1 MQAEASRGLSV
12 KSRLLVLTGLAA
24 VMAALFLAYGVDDWS
39 YALPRRL
46 KKAAAIVL
54 TGFAIALSTVIFQ
67 TITNNRILT
76 PSIIGLDA
84 LYNLLQTIIVYAFGG
99 MAFLVV
105 NKQANYLLSIVL
117 MMIFSTLLYRL
128 MFRRENSSIYLLL
141 LTGLIFGTLFQSGSS
156 FMQALINP
164 DDFLVVQAKMFAS
177 FNNIEYDLLALSYVL
192 IGAVLLWYWRLSKY
206 MDALSLGKDHALN
219 LGIPYE
225 RVTRQ
230 LLVII
235 AVLVAVSTALVGP
248 ITFLGLLV
256 ANTAY
261 QFLGT
266 YRHPA
271 LIKGAA
277 LVSFI
282 ALLGGQFLVE
292 HVFTFSTTISV
303 IINFAGGAYF
313 LYLLLKENRA

>member
-12 KSRLLVLTGLAA
+12 KSKLLVLAGLAA
-24 VMAALFLAYGVDDWS
+24 VMAALFLTYGVDDWS

-46 KKAAAIVL
+46 KKAAAIML

-105 NKQANYLLSIVL
+105 SKQANYLLSIVL
-117 MMIFSTLLYRL
+117 MMIFSALLYRL

-164 DDFLVVQAKMFAS
+164 DDFLVVQSKMFAS
-177 FNNIEYDLLALSYVL
+177 FNNIEYDLLALSYML

-225 RVTRQ
+225 RATRQ
-230 LLVII
+230 LLIII

-261 QFLGT
+261 QLLGT

-271 LIKGAA
+271 LITGAA

-303 IINFAGGAYF
+303 IINFVGGAYF